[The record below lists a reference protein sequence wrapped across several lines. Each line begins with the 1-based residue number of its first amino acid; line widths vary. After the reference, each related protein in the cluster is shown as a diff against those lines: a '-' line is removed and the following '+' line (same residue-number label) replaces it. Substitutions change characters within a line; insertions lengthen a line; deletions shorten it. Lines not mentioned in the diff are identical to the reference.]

1 MAPPAAITD
10 SVYTAALLVTYLLA
24 VRPSRCGSP
33 PSHAMGMAA
42 EDSIMSKNPDTNSA
56 DRDAEIE
63 REIQTNRK
71 FSLSEAIGRM
81 AGGLMKGG
89 SPVTRKR
96 QAELEIDEY
105 LRRHLVD
112 SGGVLRSVLL
122 RQLGESLLNGDY
134 DQPLAAL
141 AEYIRRILTSEAL
154 LEEFVREADAEW
166 GRVQN
171 ERPYFQRPSRP
182 PHPDDPYT
190 IDSVRLALFQ
200 LRERLASGEM

>member
-1 MAPPAAITD
+1 
-10 SVYTAALLVTYLLA
+10 
-24 VRPSRCGSP
+24 
-33 PSHAMGMAA
+33 
-42 EDSIMSKNPDTNSA
+42 MSKNPDTNSA

-112 SGGVLRSVLL
+112 SGDELRSVLL
-122 RQLGESLLNGDY
+122 RHLGESLLHGDY
-134 DQPLAAL
+134 DQPLAVL
-141 AEYIRRILTSEAL
+141 AEYIRRVLTSDHL
-154 LEEFVREADAEW
+154 LEEFVREIDTEW
-166 GRVQN
+166 GRVHD
-171 ERPYFQRPSRP
+171 ERPYFQMPSRP
-182 PHPDDPYT
+182 PHREDPYT

-200 LRERLASGEM
+200 LRERLASGET